1 LPAKLD
7 EDSPYSILAR
17 LPISTYL
24 TVNYD
29 SFMTAALK
37 RATLG
42 ATLRKPVRASCS
54 WRPAEVKEPE
64 GYKRLKGTLEN
75 PLVFHVYGNDTQSTA
90 MVLTEDNYLEFI
102 RTVTRD
108 DWRLPERLTETLTES
123 VLLFLGFNPLDLD
136 FRVFYKAVIGKIRQ
150 QQQDR
155 IAVIQIQP
163 DVSPMD
169 ELKQLKQFLRDDLTT
184 LDIKVYWG
192 TVKDFLLDLEKGL
205 IESRKPVVRSGGH
218 G

>member
-1 LPAKLD
+1 MLLEIYKSTLLDDSELRDRPEYRSPATTLTTIIDALPAKLE

-54 WRPAEVKEPE
+54 WRPAEEKGPE

-90 MVLTEDNYLEFI
+90 MVLTEDNYLEFL
-102 RTVTRD
+102 RTLTRD
-108 DWRLPERLTETLTES
+108 DWRLPERLTSTLTES
-123 VLLFLGFNPLDLD
+123 VLLFLG
-136 FRVFYKAVIGKIRQ
+136 
-150 QQQDR
+150 
-155 IAVIQIQP
+155 
-163 DVSPMD
+163 
-169 ELKQLKQFLRDDLTT
+169 
-184 LDIKVYWG
+184 
-192 TVKDFLLDLEKGL
+192 L
-205 IESRKPVVRSGGH
+205 IL
-218 G
+218 